1 MRFGHFTF
9 GLLLALASVGLAAP
23 ASAGCKKSLTLREV
37 PGGEPQRAQLI
48 ECDESETP
56 ALLEGNAHLTLC
68 DPAALAQVGASFEG
82 CARAVDAAREGL
94 RKAKIRAALRA
105 GTEKELIEERYAASS
120 EEIEAQRRS
129 ADLSGPIPVEAGETE
144 EVAP

>member
-1 MRFGHFTF
+1 MKSAPICAI
-9 GLLLALASVGLAAP
+9 ALAIGLAAP
-23 ASAGCKKSLTLREV
+23 ASAGCKKSITLREV

-56 ALLEGNAHLTLC
+56 TLLEGNAHLTLC
-68 DPAALAQVGASFEG
+68 DPAALSRTGASFEG

-105 GTEKELIEERYAASS
+105 GTEKELIADRYAASS
-120 EEIEAQRRS
+120 EEIEALRTS
-129 ADLSGPIPVEAGETE
+129 ADLSGPIPAEESSSEET
-144 EVAP
+144 AQ